1 MRFSSFRHM
10 RIHVAFSGTS
20 SASSF
25 STAATKT
32 YSLFWKET

>member
-1 MRFSSFRHM
+1 MRFSSQSSM

-25 STAATKT
+25 STASTNVS
-32 YSLFWKET
+32 SLFW